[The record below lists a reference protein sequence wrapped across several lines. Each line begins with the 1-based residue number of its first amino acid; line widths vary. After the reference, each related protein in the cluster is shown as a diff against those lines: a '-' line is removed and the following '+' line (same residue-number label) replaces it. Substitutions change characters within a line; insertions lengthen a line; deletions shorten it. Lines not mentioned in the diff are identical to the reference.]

1 MEKTQQLGTGRIAA
15 FSLPILFFQAIGV
28 AWRVYL
34 PAFMVGA
41 VGLSLGAAGA
51 VIMVVRILDAVVDP
65 LIGWIGDRSGR
76 RKPWM
81 IAGVPLVIV
90 GALSLCLA
98 PPGAGF
104 LVMLAA
110 SLALNLGYTLIINPY
125 GAWGLE
131 LGRDSGERTALAGA
145 RIWFASAGMI
155 LVLLSMGVLERRF
168 GFDRTALVA
177 VLGVMIAVVTPLTVG
192 LVLLL
197 FTERPSPRKPL
208 AIGVGALL
216 GELARKPQL
225 VAALGLYAAAG
236 ASDAAGMAS
245 FLFFVEN
252 VLGLAGWGA
261 ILMLAPTG
269 VLLAAL
275 PAWTWLAHRIGRKR
289 TMMTACA
296 MDLIV
301 APMVLLVPA
310 QNLVLLLPIL
320 VLRSL
325 PSGVDY
331 MLLTS
336 LFADEAARDLEA
348 GQPRAG
354 VYQGLTHVT
363 LKLAMGVGAA
373 GALWA
378 IGLSDFIAGAP
389 PSTAAEWAIR
399 LTHAAP
405 PALSAL
411 VGLAVW
417 GRGLVR

>member
-15 FSLPILFFQAIGV
+15 FSLPLLFFQAIGV

-41 VGLSLGAAGA
+41 IGLSLGAAGA
-51 VIMVVRILDAVVDP
+51 VIMIVRILDAVVDP
-65 LIGWIGDRSGR
+65 LVGWIGDRSGR

-81 IAGVPLVIV
+81 IAGVPLVAI

-98 PPGAGF
+98 PPGSGF
-104 LVMLAA
+104 LVMLTA
-110 SLALNLGYTLIINPY
+110 SLALNLGYTLIANPY

-131 LGRDSGERTALAGA
+131 LGRDTGERTALAGA

-177 VLGVMIAVVTPLTVG
+177 VLGVMIAVITPVTVG
-192 LVLLL
+192 LVLAL
-197 FTERPSPRKPL
+197 FAERPAPRKSSG
-208 AIGVGALL
+208 IGVGALL
-216 GELARKPQL
+216 GELMRKPQL

-269 VLLAAL
+269 VLLGAL
-275 PAWTWLAHRIGRKR
+275 PAWTWLTRRIGRKR
-289 TMMTACA
+289 TMMTACV
-296 MDLIV
+296 MDILI
-301 APMVLLVPA
+301 APLVLVVPA
-310 QNLVLLLPIL
+310 QSLLFLLPLL

-331 MLLTS
+331 MLLMS
-336 LFADEAARDLEA
+336 LFADEAAQDFDA
-348 GQPRAG
+348 GQRRAG

-373 GALWA
+373 GALWL
-378 IGLSDFIAGAP
+378 IGLTDFTAGAP
-389 PSTAAEWAIR
+389 PSMSAEWAIR
-399 LTHAAP
+399 LAHAAP
-405 PALSAL
+405 PALSAAI
-411 VGLAVW
+411 GLIIW

>member
-1 MEKTQQLGTGRIAA
+1 MEKTQQFGAGRIAA
-15 FSLPILFFQAIGV
+15 FSLPLLFFQAIGV

-34 PAFMVGA
+34 PPFMVGT

-51 VIMVVRILDAVVDP
+51 VILIVRMLDAVVDP

-81 IAGVPLVIV
+81 IAGVPLVAV

-98 PPGAGF
+98 RPGAGF
-104 LVMLAA
+104 VVMLGA
-110 SLALNLGYTLIINPY
+110 SLALNLGYTLIVNPY

-131 LGRDSGERTALAGA
+131 LGRDSSERTALAGA

-155 LVLLSMGVLERRF
+155 LVLTAMGVLERRF
-168 GFDRTALVA
+168 GFDRAALVA
-177 VLGVMIAVVTPLTVG
+177 VLGVTIAAVTPVTVG
-192 LVLLL
+192 VVLAL
-197 FTERPSPRKPL
+197 FAERPGPRKL
-208 AIGVGALL
+208 RTSGGRALWHAL
-216 GELARKPQL
+216 MCKPQL
-225 VAALGLYAAAG
+225 AAALGLYALAG

-261 ILMLAPTG
+261 LLMLVPTG

-275 PAWTWLAHRIGRKR
+275 PAWTWLARRIGRQR
-289 TMMTACA
+289 TMMSACA
-296 MDLIV
+296 LDILI
-301 APMVLLVPA
+301 APLVLLVPA
-310 QNLVLLLPIL
+310 QNVALLLPLL
-320 VLRSL
+320 VMRSL

-336 LFADEAARDLEA
+336 LFADAAARDFDA

-354 VYQGLTHVT
+354 VYQGVTHVT

-373 GALWA
+373 AALWV
-378 IGLSDFIAGAP
+378 IGLTDFSAGAP
-389 PSTAAEWAIR
+389 PSHAAEGAIR
-399 LTHAAP
+399 LVHAAP
-405 PALSAL
+405 PALSAA
-411 VGLAVW
+411 VGLWVW